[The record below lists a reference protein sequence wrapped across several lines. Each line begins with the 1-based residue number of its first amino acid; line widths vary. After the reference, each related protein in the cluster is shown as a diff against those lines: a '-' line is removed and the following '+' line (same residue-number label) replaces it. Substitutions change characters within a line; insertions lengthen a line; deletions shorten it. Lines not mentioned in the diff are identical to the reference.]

1 MGWRGQGKNREP
13 GKEVLSLTQ
22 LSIWGNPTLLIA
34 TIPRLQDPP
43 APIPPGLSVSIRG
56 CGWCWQF
63 LLPGFKSWKELF
75 ESSFFAGLFRWSA
88 SLHPRSLASCIL
100 GSVLGIGNAFE
111 LKSMVQKTF
120 GNPGGGLEPP
130 EVSSSKTESQ
140 TPWRM

>member
-1 MGWRGQGKNREP
+1 MVDAGNFYSQGLRV
-13 GKEVLSLTQ
+13 GKSCLSL
-22 LSIWGNPTLLIA
+22 
-34 TIPRLQDPP
+34 
-43 APIPPGLSVSIRG
+43 V
-56 CGWCWQF
+56 
-63 LLPGFKSWKELF
+63 
-75 ESSFFAGLFRWSA
+75 FFAGLFRWSA